1 MLEKDFDKKLH
12 QCIVCNSEK
21 IRSYFVDFRDINIDK
36 CGNCGFQFMNPQYS
50 KDYLNKYYSQ
60 YSQDDDYN
68 YWKEATF
75 YGHRFYLSL
84 VEKYTQPGKLLDI
97 GCGNGH
103 LLEAAKSRDWLVSG
117 YDVDKESTKRVADRL
132 NVKVYSGD
140 FFTADFTGNYDL
152 ICMHQVLEHLKDPNA
167 YLSKTHTLLKDNG
180 HLFIA
185 VPNIKSL
192 ANRFK
197 RLMERIGIR
206 RKNIGKYYDTN
217 HHLLYF
223 QPATLIKMLEKHSFS
238 ISYRR
243 NCHSVKPNQSNL
255 TRFIMRNITDHI
267 FAKSAFL
274 IIARKK

>member
-1 MLEKDFDKKLH
+1 MLEPKFDEKLH
-12 QCIVCNSEK
+12 NCMVCNSK
-21 IRSYFVDFRDINIDK
+21 NIKSYLLDFHDINIDK
-36 CGNCGFQFMNPQYS
+36 CKDCGFQFMNPQYS
-50 KDYLNKYYSQ
+50 NDYLNEYYSQ

-68 YWKEATF
+68 YWREATF

-84 VEKYTQPGKLLDI
+84 VEKHIQPGKLLDI

-103 LLEAAKSRDWLVSG
+103 LLEAAKSRGWSISG
-117 YDVDKESTKRVADRL
+117 YDVDEKSTRRVADRL
-132 NVKVYSGD
+132 NEKIYSGN
-140 FFTADFTGNYDL
+140 FFTNDLGENYDL
-152 ICMHQVLEHLKDPNA
+152 ICMHQVLEHVKDPNA
-167 YLSKTHTLLKDNG
+167 YLSKTYELLKDNG
-180 HLFIA
+180 YLFIA

-217 HHLLYF
+217 HHLTYF
-223 QPATLIKMLEKHSFS
+223 EPNTLVKLLEKHNFS
-238 ISYRR
+238 ALYKR
-243 NCHSVKPNQSNL
+243 NCHSVRPKQSNL

-274 IIARKK
+274 IIARKM